1 MAIPKF
7 PELEEGILKD
17 WDEKDIFKKTLAK
30 PSPKGNFVFFE
41 GPPTA
46 NGKPG
51 IHHLIARYFKDVILR
66 YKTMQGFYVE
76 RKAGWDTHG
85 LPVEI
90 EVEKKLGFKNKRDI
104 EDYGIAAFN
113 KKCRESVWEYKQAF
127 TEFTHRSGYW
137 LDLDHPYITYDPNY
151 METLWWIVKKVNDRG
166 FLYEANRV
174 VPHCPRCGTTLSSHE
189 LAQGYAEVEDVSVY
203 VRFKILDKRFPN
215 ASFLVWTTTPWTLP
229 SNVAL
234 ALGEKI
240 SYSLI
245 ELAGGERLLL
255 ATDRLGVV
263 EEEFK
268 KISEHSGAELAGI
281 SYEPLYS
288 FVVYAEKSHYT
299 ALADFVSTTDGS
311 GIVHIA
317 PMYGADDFTLGAKL
331 NLPEKHLINERGEFM
346 EAVKPWAG
354 MFVKKADPLIIED
367 LKASGKLYKT
377 EKIKHEYP
385 FCWRCK
391 TPLIYYAKP
400 CWYFKTTAVAEEMI
414 KANET
419 ITWVPD
425 HIKEGRFGEWLKG
438 VKDWALTRERYW
450 ATPLPIWKCAAGHA
464 TVVGSYDELNE
475 KRAAPPARLL
485 LMRHGEAESNL
496 AGRVSS
502 GEESRNDHLIEKGK
516 KSAKAAAKKF
526 GKEKVAAIYASPYMR
541 TKETAEIIAEVL
553 GLPVVFDDRLRE
565 INSGAMDGKTLEE
578 FYAAFPE
585 PAERWTNAPNG
596 GENFSEV
603 RKRMMDFIR
612 EINVKHAGETVLV
625 VGHGDPL
632 YVLDC
637 LLNRVPAG
645 ELKDW
650 RYPEFARPFEVFLP
664 NWPFNDDGALDPHRP
679 FIDEV
684 KIKCAECGELATRIK
699 DVMDVWFDSGSMP
712 FAEWHY
718 PFENK
723 DRIDKGVSFPADYIS
738 EGIDQ
743 TRGWF
748 YTLLAV
754 SSLLGYGA
762 PYKNVIT
769 MNMVL
774 DKNGFKMSK
783 SKGNI
788 VEPQKIFST
797 FGSDALRFYFF
808 SINQPGDY
816 KKYDDKDV
824 DAVIKKV
831 FLILWNTMEF
841 WKMSRGARDEQWT
854 MNNERNAADKEHI
867 LDAWLRSRI
876 GMLTK
881 TVTEELEKYHPT
893 EASRALAEF
902 VNELSTWYVRRSR
915 DRLRSGAGTEPLKDA
930 LMTVAK
936 LLAPFTPFIAEGLY
950 RELGGELSAQGG
962 PASGRESIHLCDW
975 PEYKE
980 KEIDAELLEDME
992 KVRKIVE
999 LGHSLRDD
1007 AQVKLRQ
1014 PLAEFEIEKFTLKNN
1029 DALLPV
1035 IAEELNVKSVR
1046 ASEKIEE
1053 RQGWLVKT
1061 MSNFTAALRT
1071 EITTEL
1077 RREGM
1082 IREILRQV
1090 NDLRKEAGLTVSD
1103 RIKLFFEVDDVT
1115 LKSVLTTEKE
1125 HLAMGAR
1132 ADEVI
1137 FEPSDSK
1144 FFRELEFEGAKVTIK
1159 ILKI

>member
-7 PELEEGILKD
+7 PELEEQILKD
-17 WDEKDIFKKTLAK
+17 WDKNDIFNKTLAK
-30 PSPKGNFVFFE
+30 PSPKGNFIFFE

-51 IHHLIARYFKDVILR
+51 IHHLIARHFKDVILR
-66 YKTMQGFYVE
+66 YKTMSGFHVE

-90 EVEKKLGFKNKRDI
+90 EVEKKLGFKSKRDI
-104 EDYGIAAFN
+104 EEYGIAAFN
-113 KKCRESVWEYKQAF
+113 KQCRESVWQFKQAF

-137 LDLDHPYITYDPNY
+137 LDLEHPYITYDPNY
-151 METLWWIVKKVNDRG
+151 METLWWIVKKINDRG

-189 LAQGYAEVEDVSVY
+189 LAQGYAETEDTSVF
-203 VRFKILDKRFPN
+203 VRFKILDERFPN
-215 ASFLVWTTTPWTLP
+215 TSFLVWTTTPWTLP

-245 ELAGGERLLL
+245 ELAAGERLLL
-255 ATDRLGVV
+255 ATDRLGVIDG
-263 EEEFK
+263 EFK
-268 KISEHSGAELAGI
+268 KISEHTGSELANI
-281 SYEPLYS
+281 SYEPLYNFIS
-288 FVVYAEKSHYT
+288 YDEKSHYT

-317 PMYGADDFTLGAKL
+317 PMYGADDFALGAKL
-331 NLPEKHLINERGEFM
+331 KLPEKHLISERGEFM

-367 LKASGKLYKT
+367 LASSGKLYKT

-400 CWYFKTTAVAEEMI
+400 CWYFKTTAVASEMI

-419 ITWVPD
+419 INWVPE

-450 ATPLPIWKCAAGHA
+450 ATPLPVWKCADGHV
-464 TVVGSYDELNE
+464 TVVGSYDDLEE
-475 KRAAPPARLL
+475 KRFTAPARLL
-485 LMRHGEAESNL
+485 LMRHGEAESNVL
-496 AGRVSS
+496 DMIASGEAGRKADLTEQGV
-502 GEESRNDHLIEKGK
+502 KMA
-516 KSAKAAAKKF
+516 KSAAKKLS
-526 GKEKVAAIYASPYMR
+526 KEKVVAIYASPFMR
-541 TKETAEIIAEVL
+541 TKETAELVAETL
-553 GLPVVFDDRLRE
+553 GLPVIFDDRLRE
-565 INSGAMDGKTLEE
+565 INSGAMDGKTVKE
-578 FYAAFPE
+578 FYIAFPE
-585 PAERWTNAPNG
+585 PSDRWTHAPEG
-596 GENFSEV
+596 GENFSET
-603 RKRMMDFIR
+603 RKRMMAFVR
-612 EINVKHAGETVLV
+612 EINLKHAGETVLV
-625 VGHGDPL
+625 VSHGDPL
-632 YVLDC
+632 YILDC
-637 LLNRVPAG
+637 VFNRVPDDK
-645 ELKDW
+645 LKEW
-650 RYPEFARPFEVFLP
+650 RYPEFAHPTEVILP
-664 NWPFNDDGALDPHRP
+664 NWPINDDGELDPHRP
-679 FIDEV
+679 YIDEI
-684 KIKCAECGELATRIK
+684 KIKCDKCGKEAARVK
-699 DVMDVWFDSGSMP
+699 DVMDVWFDSGAMP
-712 FAEWHY
+712 LASWHY
-718 PFENK
+718 PFQNK
-723 DRIDKGVSFPADYIS
+723 ERIDKGVSFPADYIS

-748 YTLLAV
+748 YTMLAV
-754 SSLLGYGA
+754 STLLGYDA

-769 MNMVL
+769 LNMVL
-774 DKNGFKMSK
+774 DKKGFKMSK

-824 DAVIKKV
+824 DAVVKKV

-841 WKMSRGARDEQWT
+841 WKMSKDMDHESRT
-854 MNNERNAADKEHI
+854 MDHEHI
-867 LDAWLRSRI
+867 MDAWLRSRTGI
-876 GMLTK
+876 LVK

-893 EASRALAEF
+893 EASRAIAEF

-915 DRLRSGAGTEPLKDA
+915 DRLRTGASTEPLKDA

-936 LLAPFTPFIAEGLY
+936 LLAPFTPFVAEGLY
-950 RELGGELSAQGG
+950 RELGGEL
-962 PASGRESIHLCDW
+962 ESVHLCDW

-980 KEIDAELLEDME
+980 KEIDAELLHDME
-992 KVRKIVE
+992 SIRKIVE

-1014 PLAEFEIEKFTLKNN
+1014 PLAEFEIEKLSLKNN
-1029 DALLPV
+1029 DELLPI
-1035 IAEELNVKSVR
+1035 IAEELNVKAVR
-1046 ASEKIEE
+1046 IADKIEE
-1053 RQGWLVKT
+1053 RQNWLSKT
-1061 MSNFTAALRT
+1061 MSGFTAALRT

-1077 RREGM
+1077 KREGM
-1082 IREILRQV
+1082 LREIMRQI

-1103 RIKLFFEVDDVT
+1103 RIKLYFDVDDVT

-1125 HLAMGAR
+1125 HLATGAR
-1132 ADEVI
+1132 ADEVV
-1137 FEPSDSK
+1137 FEPTDAALA
-1144 FFRELEFEGAKVTIK
+1144 RELEFEGVKVKIAIK
-1159 ILKI
+1159 K